1 MHPAARNVPTDKRS
15 TAVGIVTAASYAG
28 TALAFGLS
36 PFLITRMGWQY
47 VFYLFGGAALIWL
60 PLWLP
65 LNVYSQLPD
74 HGSGSGSSRSGKEA
88 PEDVAARQQLLPAS
102 GATGA
107 PGSSSSSS
115 TTGFKALLRRREV
128 WAICV
133 CQYTQSYGLYSMLAW
148 LPAWFNEF
156 WGVEVGDLSS
166 YTLLPYAAQ
175 VCLSGW
181 GIRVWG
187 GGWLQPWGCVWQVSC
202 SQMQWLLT
210 WRPASSRCT
219 SARLRA
225 RPGSLLNTQPCLG
238 QCWAD
243 VHACSRPGLLCQLP
257 SNCKVHALLCTH
269 MHTGL

>member
-36 PFLITRMGWQY
+36 PFLITRLGWQW

-65 LNVYSQLPD
+65 LNVYRQLPED
-74 HGSGSGSSRSGKEA
+74 SSGSSSSRSGKET
-88 PEDVAARQQLLPAS
+88 PEDVAPGQQLLPATGS
-102 GATGA
+102 TTATG
-107 PGSSSSSS
+107 SSSSS

-175 VCLSGW
+175 VCVCQAGASGC
-181 GIRVWG
+181 GVVG
-187 GGWLQPWGCVWQVSC
+187 GVATSVS
-202 SQMQWLLT
+202 
-210 WRPASSRCT
+210 A
-219 SARLRA
+219 
-225 RPGSLLNTQPCLG
+225 G
-238 QCWAD
+238 
-243 VHACSRPGLLCQLP
+243 V
-257 SNCKVHALLCTH
+257 V
-269 MHTGL
+269 